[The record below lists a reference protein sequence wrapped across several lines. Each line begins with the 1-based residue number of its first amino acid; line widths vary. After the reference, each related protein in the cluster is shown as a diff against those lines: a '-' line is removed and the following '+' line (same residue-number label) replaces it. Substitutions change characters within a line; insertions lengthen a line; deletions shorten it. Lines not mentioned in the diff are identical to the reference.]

1 MKFKNKFSSVAA
13 LTAVTLMVT
22 LFSCSD
28 DFINRPP
35 KDAIV
40 DANFYKSD
48 AQLLAATAPLY
59 NSVWFQYN
67 DKASHGIGDGRGGV
81 LSSNYSYQLENIQ
94 FRTTAVT
101 AENASSWKAFYNVIG
116 QSNMLI
122 TNTYLYAG
130 GEITEAG
137 RRHAIA
143 EARFMRGLAYMYLVQ
158 NYGAVPIITDNL
170 AVLGDT
176 SIYRNTIESVW
187 EFVTR
192 DIRYGTE
199 NLPETPIQK
208 GRLTKWSA
216 EGMLA
221 KVYLTRAGIGASSAT
236 SRNQQFLDSAKYFA
250 KDVIDNSGATLMLD
264 YEELFKMKNN
274 NNSETLFALQW
285 TYNGDWGT
293 QNSVQAFLAFSS
305 SITGTPDGWGGDLG
319 ASMFILDKYEGLLE
333 NGVTNDTR
341 RKATFMFPGD
351 HYSYIHQQVLDNNGN
366 PFTQELVV
374 PTGGA
379 GYNGRAWV
387 KKYVVGRAEDNDG
400 KVLQQRTEI
409 QTYMLRL
416 ADVYLVYAEA
426 ILGNN
431 TSTTDA
437 DALEYYNRV
446 RERAGLTAKGSIN
459 LVDIYNERFAEFAM
473 EGQMWYDYVRKW
485 YFDPEGV
492 YAELSS
498 QNRGFTRITPDDPE
512 NPTKWTIIDDP
523 DYTGPKTFNVNDGN
537 FLLPLP
543 ESEVTKLPSL
553 RKNPVEYQF

>member
-48 AQLLAATAPLY
+48 AQLLAASAPLY

-101 AENASSWKAFYNVIG
+101 AENGASWKAFYNVIA
-116 QSNMLI
+116 QSNMLLLNI
-122 TNTYLYAG
+122 AKYAG
-130 GEITEAG
+130 GEVTESG
-137 RRHAIA
+137 KNHAIA

-158 NYGAVPIITDNL
+158 NYGAVPIITDNI

-176 SIYRNTIESVW
+176 SIYRNTEESVW
-187 EFVTR
+187 EFLTR

-199 NLPETPIQK
+199 NLPETAVQR

-236 SRNQQFLDSAKYFA
+236 DRNQQFLDSAKYFA
-250 KDVIDNSGATLMLD
+250 KDVIDNSGATLMSD

-319 ASMFILDKYEGLLE
+319 ASMFMLDKYEGLLE
-333 NGVTNDTR
+333 NGVTDDTR

-351 HYSYIHQQVLDNNGN
+351 HYSYIHQQVLDDNGN

-374 PTGGA
+374 PIGGA

-387 KKYVVGRAEDNDG
+387 KKYVVGRAEDNEG

-459 LVDIYNERFAEFAM
+459 LDDIYNERFAEFAM

-537 FLLPLP
+537 FQLPLP